1 MFACHCQKRWCARFP
16 MWRWRFISVGDVC
29 CWLPCMALNKICK
42 CHGSAGYFFLYSGF
56 LPPPTYGDDCIDSN
70 TMAEPSLKW
79 QRLLE
84 HCYFE
89 FLIHGRFYF
98 SIVYITNVI
107 KATQYVGA
115 VVFAKWARIHH
126 VNTMMNNAFAEKW
139 FNFFFHCSIDE
150 NENVN
155 SALTLMIRTC
165 SFILIS
171 STSRG
176 EMVELEK
183 RIFFLGTIKRQRTVQ
198 QRKTEIRGLFSSAA
212 TTTVIA
218 T

>member
-1 MFACHCQKRWCARFP
+1 MQMSRLSW
-16 MWRWRFISVGDVC
+16 I
-29 CWLPCMALNKICK
+29 
-42 CHGSAGYFFLYSGF
+42 FFFYSGF

-107 KATQYVGA
+107 KATQYLGA